1 MRARQLW
8 RIVFI
13 PPNLGLSRHATH
25 VPQSPRRHATHVL
38 HRPRRLTPAARAVS
52 RSHPRGGAADL
63 AALAALAT
71 LPLERGAPVRFG
83 FALAPATAVVAAA
96 AAVAAAAVVSGSDAR
111 LADAGAEAGL
121 RAPPV
126 LALKSG
132 GLKLEGDDDN
142 EDGGKLDLE
151 RNGADP
157 VAGPSGCPLPGEDSG
172 VFGRRAAVAVAVAE
186 AAATLAVLI
195 R

>member
-1 MRARQLW
+1 L
-8 RIVFI
+8 V
-13 PPNLGLSRHATH
+13 
-25 VPQSPRRHATHVL
+25 
-38 HRPRRLTPAARAVS
+38 
-52 RSHPRGGAADL
+52 
-63 AALAALAT
+63 ALAALVTLAT
-71 LPLERGAPVRFG
+71 LGEAPLERGAPVRFD
-83 FALAPATAVVAAA
+83 FALAAAAAAATAAVAAA
-96 AAVAAAAVVSGSDAR
+96 AAAAAAAVVSGSDAR

-126 LALKSG
+126 RALKSG

-157 VAGPSGCPLPGEDSG
+157 VAGPSDCPLPGEDSG
-172 VFGRRAAVAVAVAE
+172 VFGRRAAVAEEAVAVAE
-186 AAATLAVLI
+186 AAATLAALI